1 MIIKY
6 SIILT
11 LFIIIFVSC
20 KDEMPIKGSFP
31 KDVSLVDHNEKEF
44 LFSDLK
50 GKVLLVSYIYTNCP
64 DICHIINK
72 KMDVLKTQLITNTI
86 DKDVVFVSISID
98 PQNDT
103 PQKLKEHIHHMKFDT
118 KNWYFVTGTIG
129 SVYRLIAKAGIF
141 PVTEVQPNE
150 KNDYLDYI
158 ISHRDR
164 ISLVDKNGNIR
175 KHYKGTTM
183 DFDIIIKDM
192 KSLI

>member
-1 MIIKY
+1 M
-6 SIILT
+6 
-11 LFIIIFVSC
+11 
-20 KDEMPIKGSFP
+20 
-31 KDVSLVDHNEKEF
+31 
-44 LFSDLK
+44 
-50 GKVLLVSYIYTNCP
+50 
-64 DICHIINK
+64 
-72 KMDVLKTQLITNTI
+72 LKTQLITNKI

-118 KNWYFVTGTIG
+118 KNWYFVTGSIG

-141 PVTEVQPNE
+141 PVREAQPSG
-150 KNDYLDYI
+150 KDDYLDYV

-164 ISLVDKNGNIR
+164 VSLVDKAGNIR